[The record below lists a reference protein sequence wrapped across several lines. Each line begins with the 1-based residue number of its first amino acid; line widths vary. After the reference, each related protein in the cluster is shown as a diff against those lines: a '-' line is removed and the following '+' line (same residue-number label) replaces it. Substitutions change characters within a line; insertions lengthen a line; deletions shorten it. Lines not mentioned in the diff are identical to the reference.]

1 MVRGAPAEIAAAP
14 RCSAPAR
21 SAPREAPRSPHAAPR
36 SPRPW
41 PAGRAAPAHSWPRSL
56 PASHGS
62 ASPPLWWRRCSPFW
76 RCHCRAELLR
86 RPTLVEPVLR
96 ANRAEVVPRQTTQ
109 RQVDP
114 CVAQDAA
121 HSAPRPPPF
130 LTGHAASP
138 VRREQHGGHILRT
151 TQLRG
156 RRVAIPASRGRA
168 CARTLVARLTE
179 SAHLPPV
186 RRACTSAPR
195 LQDAR
200 GASRPALTARS
211 RHSCV
216 IRRRACLPD
225 PQLMRWPPRS
235 PLCTHCCLSCSSKRL
250 LAQQQQVLRGWK

>member
-1 MVRGAPAEIAAAP
+1 MRGAPAEIAATP

-121 HSAPRPPPF
+121 HSAPQPRPYP
-130 LTGHAASP
+130 TGHCCQCGANCK
-138 VRREQHGGHILRT
+138 QDGGT
-151 TQLRG
+151 SSG
-156 RRVAIPASRGRA
+156 RLCHKQTSRGNSRIP
-168 CARTLVARLTE
+168 LVAR
-179 SAHLPPV
+179 V
-186 RRACTSAPR
+186 RERWVRARQR
-195 LQDAR
+195 LC
-200 GASRPALTARS
+200 GSE
-211 RHSCV
+211 
-216 IRRRACLPD
+216 IRAQND
-225 PQLMRWPPRS
+225 
-235 PLCTHCCLSCSSKRL
+235 LSCLVQNVISHWCFCQL
-250 LAQQQQVLRGWK
+250 ECFLMPLY

>member
-121 HSAPRPPPF
+121 HSAPPPRPSVYWP
-130 LTGHAASP
+130 LAKAARTARGGRIQRTSTYEYMHSS
-138 VRREQHGGHILRT
+138 RR
-151 TQLRG
+151 RG
-156 RRVAIPASRGRA
+156 VTASRWSRVQGLWETRDP
-168 CARTLVARLTE
+168 RTCT
-179 SAHLPPV
+179 PF
-186 RRACTSAPR
+186 RRACYFRSAR
-195 LQDAR
+195 LQTR
-200 GASRPALTARS
+200 
-211 RHSCV
+211 V
-216 IRRRACLPD
+216 V
-225 PQLMRWPPRS
+225 PR
-235 PLCTHCCLSCSSKRL
+235 TQH
-250 LAQQQQVLRGWK
+250 